1 MKIQKIMSIIMLL
14 VTINSTDNLLIASEQ
29 GLSYQ
34 EQAQLK
40 AAQIDNYLDTLTEA
54 VFKRE
59 QFLNEEQVKL
69 ERLRQELHN
78 MFRLVNALLPKD
90 KLRIRHKMNW
100 LDDKIETKKKVITA
114 VMRAEN
120 YNLVIGIN
128 ENKPVSELT
137 LKDILK
143 LEKSFLQFQE
153 EAMQLLQQSGKML
166 NREKSIE
173 SLNELFDRIEALKL
187 KAAEQQ
193 KNL

>member
-1 MKIQKIMSIIMLL
+1 MKIQKIMSIIILL

-54 VFKRE
+54 VLKRE
-59 QFLNEEQVKL
+59 KLLNEEQIKL

-100 LDDKIETKKKVITA
+100 LDDKIETKKEVITA
-114 VMRAEN
+114 IMRAEN
-120 YNLVIGIN
+120 YNLVIGTY
-128 ENKPVSELT
+128 ESKPASELT

-193 KNL
+193 NL